1 MTASPNSDAESEK
14 LPHDAQA
21 SAVANELSSALK
33 ELQRALIR
41 ADIGDDPVLQGS
53 PYSALFALIGD
64 PRFNWMEPLSKLI
77 VTIDEKVAEKE
88 ITGMD
93 VVIELRKQA
102 GRLIGEGK
110 EPLPEVF
117 RMHHVMAL
125 QKDSEA
131 GLATGRLRKALA
143 KIAEA

>member
-1 MTASPNSDAESEK
+1 MAASKNSDAGDEK
-14 LPHDAQA
+14 LPHDPQA

-33 ELQRALIR
+33 ELHRALIR
-41 ADIGDDPVLQGS
+41 ADIGDDPVLQS

-77 VTIDEKVAEKE
+77 VVIDEKVAGKE

-93 VVIELRKQA
+93 MVIELRRQA
-102 GRLIGEGK
+102 GGLIGEGK
-110 EPLPEVF
+110 GPSSEVF

-125 QKDSEA
+125 QKDPEA
-131 GLATGRLRKALA
+131 GLATGRLRKVLA